1 MNVNASGSMQQM
13 RKMDG
18 SGNGMG
24 HGAGNGMRDIMQS
37 LSTEDR
43 TALKTEMSTLPQEE
57 RAAIVEQMKQIDRET
72 MDSAEYFQA
81 LLDIFTKQESQD
93 ESVLSVYA

>member
-1 MNVNASGSMQQM
+1 MNVGATGSMQQM

-24 HGAGNGMRDIMQS
+24 NGSGNGMKDIMQS
-37 LSTEDR
+37 LSTQDR
-43 TALKTEMSTLPQEE
+43 ETLKTEMSTLPQEE
-57 RAAIVEQMKQIDRET
+57 RAAIVEQMKQVDRGS
-72 MDSAEYFQA
+72 MDSAEYFQS

-93 ESVLSVYA
+93 ESALSVYA